1 MQGDKA
7 VMPLGIYTKIRK
19 IFHFYKCKI
28 LIYKEM
34 E

>member
-19 IFHFYKCKI
+19 IFPIQH
-28 LIYKEM
+28 IYITDYQ
-34 E
+34 